1 MRTFWEA
8 NAHNKEKLAIYI
20 KYPQIKLFSTYLIIL
35 LLNIWHGALDDS
47 GRGVLPVLCYIYDLE
62 WPALDARK
70 KPVVALFNNSFF
82 INVA

>member
-35 LLNIWHGALDDS
+35 LLYGMVHWMTAGEEYYLYCATFTI
-47 GRGVLPVLCYIYDLE
+47 
-62 WPALDARK
+62 
-70 KPVVALFNNSFF
+70 
-82 INVA
+82 